1 MNKALFWREMRG
13 SLGLLVIFGGVLTLY
28 IVMIAGLY
36 DKETQQA
43 LQQFYDMMPQL
54 MAAVGMNGE
63 GDTLLSFLST
73 YLYGMLLLAFPMV
86 YAILRARGLVARYV
100 EKGSMYA
107 LCAAP
112 VSRLSLAGTQ
122 LAVLVSTQFGL
133 LLYCSGNCILP
144 GALSRGAGHQ
154 RASVPQRGAFVSASV
169 PGGLLL
175 SGFLPG
181 GREPVHRF
189 DGRSSHPDAGDA
201 DAGQSG
207 RKTGKI
213 PVCNPVFPVSAGK
226 ADGGGR
232 AASCRNAP
240 FAGRFVFRSGSVGF
254 LPPGS
259 LYIRISQKKRP

>member
-133 LLYCSGNCILP
+133 LLYCTVLEIVSCQVLFP
-144 GALSRGAGHQ
+144 GDLDIKGLLCLN
-154 RASVPQRGAFVSASV
+154 
-169 PGGLLL
+169 GGLLCL
-175 SGFLPG
+175 HLCLGAFCFLVSCLGEGSRCTALMAGVPTMMLVMQMLANLGGKLEKFQYVTLFSLFQPEKLMAGEGLLPAGMLLLLAVLFSALALWGF
-181 GREPVHRF
+181 
-189 DGRSSHPDAGDA
+189 
-201 DAGQSG
+201 
-207 RKTGKI
+207 
-213 PVCNPVFPVSAGK
+213 
-226 ADGGGR
+226 
-232 AASCRNAP
+232 CR
-240 FAGRFVFRSGSVGF
+240 RD
-254 LPPGS
+254 
-259 LYIRISQKKRP
+259 LYI